1 MNTRTRRQQ
10 QLVYIFIDL
19 ISALVIWLA
28 FLVFRWMAY
37 EGRIFGVDEILV
49 PAFNF
54 YPPLFL
60 YPLGCMLVY
69 YASGYYM
76 NPFRKRLTAEF
87 VTTLCS
93 ALLISLVAFF
103 IIIINDEVDSY
114 QRYLYSFSVLLCL
127 QFFISYVPRLIVTLV
142 CRRQASNGRWAQRT
156 LVVGEGAKV
165 RQVLDEISSHPS
177 DYRLIAHISETQLLD
192 DVSKYCEGVD
202 TVILACDD
210 STPEQKLYGIINRI
224 YPLGIEICYTPRL
237 FDVLTGTV
245 RIDRLDASPIVNI
258 TDNKAPD
265 YVLSIKRLFDIFS
278 STLALLLL
286 SPLLLVIALII
297 KLSSDGPVFYSQE
310 RIGHYG
316 RKFNIYKFRTMIDHA
331 ETVQPLL
338 TTTDDPRITPVGK
351 WLRQYRLDELPQLWN
366 VLRGDMSIVG
376 PRPEREFFIKQ
387 IMQKAPYYCLIYKL
401 RPGLTSWG
409 PIKVGYTDTIEKM
422 IQRTN
427 YDIIYMENLSLRLDI
442 KIMLYTI
449 TVILK
454 GKGQ

>member
-1 MNTRTRRQQ
+1 MYTRTRRQQ
-10 QLVYIFIDL
+10 QIIYLLTDL

-28 FLVFRWMAY
+28 FLVFRWMVY
-37 EGRIFGVDEILV
+37 EGRIFGIDEILI

-60 YPLGCMLVY
+60 YPMGCMLVY
-69 YASGYYM
+69 YASGYYL
-76 NPFRKRLTAEF
+76 NPLKKRLSTEF
-87 VTTLCS
+87 ITTFIS
-93 ALLISLVAFF
+93 AALISLFAFF

-114 QRYLYSFSVLLCL
+114 QRYLYSFIVLFGL
-127 QFFISYVPRLIVTLV
+127 QWIISYIPRLTITLITHHRSQHGQLA
-142 CRRQASNGRWAQRT
+142 RRT
-156 LVVGEGAKV
+156 IVVGNGSNMQ
-165 RQVLDEISSHPS
+165 QVINEISNNRREYILVAQV
-177 DYRLIAHISETQLLD
+177 DNEQLYQLIDSGNLNA
-192 DVSKYCEGVD
+192 D
-202 TVILACDD
+202 TIILAYDD
-210 STPEQKLYGIINRI
+210 NTPEATFYDTINKL
-224 YPLGIEICYTPRL
+224 YPLGVDICYTPRL

-258 TDNKAPD
+258 TDSHVRD
-265 YVLSIKRLFDIFS
+265 YVLSIKRLFDIFAS
-278 STLALLLL
+278 AISLLVL
-286 SPLLLVIALII
+286 SPLLLCIAAVVGITS
-297 KLSSDGPVFYSQE
+297 KGPVIYSQS

-331 ETVQPLL
+331 ETDTPLL
-338 TTTDDPRITPVGK
+338 SSTDDPRITPVGK
-351 WLRQYRLDELPQLWN
+351 WLRRFRLDELPQFWN

-376 PRPEREFFIKQ
+376 PRPEREYFVKQ
-387 IMQKAPYYCLIYKL
+387 IMKQAPYYCLIYKL

-449 TVILK
+449 SVLIK